1 MRAVRASLYVA
12 IAGSAGLAAA
22 QLPPAAAPAKPD
34 TPAITAMIEQ
44 VRNTA
49 GERWAYTV
57 RFWCEEPRAN
67 RADDPVI
74 PATKIFDNV
83 YALGNSGTT
92 VYVLRTSAGLLMID
106 ALGAADAASTTAQVE
121 SQLLPGFRT
130 LGLDPAQVKMVLVTH
145 GHVDH
150 YGGSAFFQER
160 YGAKVFVSAA
170 DWTVM
175 ENGAA
180 RGGGRGPAAAP
191 TPLPERH
198 GDIVDGAPITLGDL
212 RVMPIAVP
220 GHTPGS
226 MAFVFPVTDNGQRHT
241 AALFGGAW
249 LTPGILSDQ
258 ALQTFLE
265 SVLRFKTSTQRASVD
280 VLLQNH
286 MLMDPIQP
294 KLDALAVRKRGDRNP
309 FTVGTGEYQKFV
321 GVMEGCTRVNLAR
334 RAIGP
339 RLAL

>member
-1 MRAVRASLYVA
+1 MVAVRMGLCLAVA
-12 IAGSAGLAAA
+12 ATVGLGAA
-22 QLPPAAAPAKPD
+22 QLPPAPAPSKPD

-49 GERWAYTV
+49 GPRWAYAV
-57 RFWCEEPRAN
+57 HFWCEAPRAN
-67 RADDPVI
+67 RPDDPPI
-74 PATKIFDNV
+74 PATRIFDDV

-106 ALGAADAASTTAQVE
+106 ALGAGDAASTTAQLE

-130 LGLDPAQVKMVLVTH
+130 LGLDPSQVKIVLVTH
-145 GHVDH
+145 GHADH
-150 YGGSAFFQER
+150 YGGAAYFQQR
-160 YGAKVFVSAA
+160 YGASVYVSAA
-170 DWTVM
+170 DWAVM

-180 RGGGRGPAAAP
+180 RGGGRGPAGAP
-191 TPLPERH
+191 TPLPTHDR
-198 GDIVDGAPITLGDL
+198 DIVDGSPITLGGL
-212 RVMPIAVP
+212 TLMPIAVP

-226 MAFVFPVTDNGQRHT
+226 MAFIFPVTDKGQRHT

-258 ALQTFLE
+258 ALQTFRQ
-265 SVLRFKTSTQRASVD
+265 SVLRFKALAERSNVD

-294 KLDALAVRKRGDRNP
+294 KLDALTVRKTGDGNP
-309 FTVGTGEYQKFV
+309 FVVGTAQYQKFV
-321 GVMEGCTRVNLAR
+321 GVMDGCTRVNLAR
-334 RAIGP
+334 RGIT
-339 RLAL
+339 